1 MGKSRTDLATYLL
14 ARNSA
19 LKSEQASWLTLWQD
33 IADHVMPRKAEI
45 LTRQGAPGS
54 QRQDVLFDSTAIY
67 ANSTLANG
75 MLSHMTPADSRWF
88 VFDPPRG
95 LMANDDAKQWFQA
108 CTEAAQVALATSNF
122 YSAIHEMFFDDGA
135 FGTSVLYVQE
145 GRQSALNFRTFDIG
159 TYRLSENA
167 EGAVDTVFKELELT
181 CRQAEEE
188 FGEDNLSD
196 KLRKELQE
204 ARTKGAYPD
213 RKHAFLHAIY
223 PRPDA
228 ERKAGK
234 TDGPNK
240 PIASVYV
247 EMASQ
252 HVCRVSGYDE
262 LPFFASRHL
271 KWGNCVY
278 GWSPGW
284 VALPEARQL
293 NFLTKQLDY
302 LAEVKAFPRMLIP
315 DTHEGEIDLRAGGQT
330 YFDPNQPAAMP
341 KEWMTQGDYAIGLE
355 RERRKQDAIERAY
368 HVDLFRMFSSLD
380 KQMTAREVS
389 ERASEKLIQFTPA
402 FARKTTEL
410 LNPMLRRVFAICIK
424 QGLFPPP
431 PPAALERD
439 AEGNYFVPEPDITYT
454 SRIALAVKALNNVS
468 FMRTMELVSPIAQ
481 MRPEVMDNFDFDR
494 ISRDG
499 ARNDGLP
506 ADWLVAERKRD
517 EARATRAQ
525 AQQAA
530 MEQEQ
535 MMAAADAAAKA
546 GTIKPDSMLA
556 QALAQQ
562 GQ

>member
-1 MGKSRTDLATYLL
+1 MAKSKTDLAEYLI

-19 LKSEQASWLTLWQD
+19 LKNEQATWLTLWQEIGD
-33 IADHVMPRKAEI
+33 YVMPRKAEI
-45 LTRQGAPGS
+45 LTKQSSPGS
-54 QRQDVLFDSTAIY
+54 QRNSVIFDSTAIY
-67 ANSTLANG
+67 SNAVLANG

-88 VFDPPRG
+88 VFDPPRN
-95 LMANDDAKQWFQA
+95 LADNDDAKQWFQA
-108 CTEAAQVALATSNF
+108 CTEAAQIVLATSNF
-122 YSAIHEMFFDDGA
+122 YSAIHELFFDDGA

-145 GRQSALNFRTFDIG
+145 GRQAPLNFKTFDIG
-159 TYRLSENA
+159 TYCISENS
-167 EGAVDTVFKELELT
+167 EGYVDTIFKEVEFT

-204 ARTKGAYPD
+204 AKTKGNYPD
-213 RKHAFLHAIY
+213 RKHSFLHAIY
-223 PRPDA
+223 PRPET

-247 EMASQ
+247 EVAAK
-252 HVCRVSGYDE
+252 HVCRNSGYDE

-271 KWGNCVY
+271 KWGSCVY
-278 GWSPGW
+278 GWSPSW

-302 LAEVKAFPRMLIP
+302 LAEVKAFPRMLVP

-355 RERRKQDAIERAY
+355 REQRKRDAIERAY
-368 HVDLFRMFSSLD
+368 HVDLFRMFSGID

-389 ERASEKLIQFTPA
+389 ERAGEKLIQFTPA

-424 QGLFPPP
+424 KGLFPPP
-431 PPAALERD
+431 PAAVLERD
-439 AEGNYFVPEPDITYT
+439 AEGNLFVPEPDITYT
-454 SRIALAVKALNNVS
+454 SRIALAVKALSNVS
-468 FMRTMELVSPIAQ
+468 FMRSMELISPIAQ
-481 MRPEVMDNFDFDR
+481 VKPEILDNFNFDQ
-494 ISRDG
+494 ITRDG

-506 ADWLVAERKRD
+506 ADWLMDQKKVD
-517 EARATRAQ
+517 EMRQARAQ
-525 AQQAA
+525 AQAQA
-530 MEQEQ
+530 QQQQQ
-535 MMAAADAAAKA
+535 MLMAAEAAQKA
-546 GTIKPDSMLA
+546 GSIKKDS
-556 QALAQQ
+556 ALAEALTQQ
-562 GQ
+562 Q